1 MILKDYF
8 LFQNLLFSIQ
18 KFIPITLIDL
28 IYVIIPDNDFKKILL
43 SIEDLKWKNKI
54 QLIKESNLIPLKDLN
69 NSNILLKNRNGWF
82 K

>member
-28 IYVIIPDNDFKKILL
+28 IYVIIPDNDFKKYFY
-43 SIEDLKWKNKI
+43 
-54 QLIKESNLIPLKDLN
+54 Q
-69 NSNILLKNRNGWF
+69 
-82 K
+82 